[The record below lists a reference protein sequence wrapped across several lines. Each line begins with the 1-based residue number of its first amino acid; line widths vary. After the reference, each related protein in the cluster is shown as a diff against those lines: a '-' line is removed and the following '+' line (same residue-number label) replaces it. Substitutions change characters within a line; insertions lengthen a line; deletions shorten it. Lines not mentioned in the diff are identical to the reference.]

1 MTYEEAAAILDPDT
15 RIAALAEIGYYSGF
29 NSDKAQYDAVNDA
42 CRLAAEVLRNL
53 SEPPEKG
60 GMSMANFDLI
70 EYQKRVIADLSAENK
85 ALKDRIDT
93 LNNQRIKIQYH
104 GEELTIQEICERL
117 ERTENRLK
125 FMSPCDL
132 CGYNPPS
139 SGDGKPCSF
148 CPASKK
154 ED

>member
-1 MTYEEAAAILDPDT
+1 
-15 RIAALAEIGYYSGF
+15 
-29 NSDKAQYDAVNDA
+29 
-42 CRLAAEVLRNL
+42 
-53 SEPPEKG
+53 
-60 GMSMANFDLI
+60 MANFDLI
-70 EYQKRVIADLSAENK
+70 EYQKRVINDLTAENK
-85 ALKDRIDT
+85 ALKEQLEV
-93 LNNQRIKIQYH
+93 LNNQHIKIQYH
-104 GEELTIQEICERL
+104 NEELTVQEICERL
-117 ERTENRLK
+117 KMAENRLK

>member
-1 MTYEEAAAILDPDT
+1 
-15 RIAALAEIGYYSGF
+15 
-29 NSDKAQYDAVNDA
+29 
-42 CRLAAEVLRNL
+42 
-53 SEPPEKG
+53 
-60 GMSMANFDLI
+60 MANFDLL
-70 EYQKRVIADLSAENK
+70 EYQKRVINDLTAENK
-85 ALKDRIDT
+85 ALKEQIDA
-93 LNNQRIKIQYH
+93 LSNLHVKIQYH
-104 GEELTIQEICERL
+104 NKELTVQEICERL

-154 ED
+154 EG